1 MAQILVTWRVWW
13 YECDSC
19 GIHGHPYIREPDVV
33 IGCHGCSAFEKR
45 QIMTKRSQDTYEV
58 VVSERFVRT
67 WRSPC
72 RENDELLFV
81 GRIMGRDILIDG
93 S

>member
-19 GIHGHPYIREPDVV
+19 GIHGQPYIREPHLMFR
-33 IGCHGCSAFEKR
+33 CHHCFEGGQN
-45 QIMTKRSQDTYEV
+45 QIMTKCSQDTYEV

-67 WRSPC
+67 WR
-72 RENDELLFV
+72 RGNDELLFV
-81 GRIMGRDILIDG
+81 GRIMGRVILIDG